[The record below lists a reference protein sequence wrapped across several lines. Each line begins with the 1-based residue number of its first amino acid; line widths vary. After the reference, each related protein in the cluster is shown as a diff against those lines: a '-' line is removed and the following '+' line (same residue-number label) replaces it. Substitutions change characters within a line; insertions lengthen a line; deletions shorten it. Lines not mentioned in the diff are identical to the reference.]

1 MRKSISI
8 MNCILSTFI
17 FLCVYGN
24 TCYRSALSGKG
35 GADFGQ
41 QVFLCFYFA
50 TGLIIS
56 IYCICIKV
64 YYSNKCFWV
73 GAIYNA
79 LYPLVILTLSLYA
92 LISQS
97 WEIDTI
103 NWLYW
108 LCNIIPVI
116 ISGLYFY
123 AAVKKDS

>member
-1 MRKSISI
+1 

-56 IYCICIKV
+56 IYCICVKV
-64 YYSNKCFWV
+64 YYSNKCFWI

-79 LYPLVILTLSLYA
+79 LYPLVILTVSLYA

-116 ISGLYFY
+116 ISGLYVY
-123 AAVKKDS
+123 AAVKKDP